1 MRCGAVAPSNYSMIG
16 DTKTLDVS
24 PARAALPVP
33 LPRRAHLTQLLS
45 KQDDFRS
52 LLAALNWDQV

>member
-1 MRCGAVAPSNYSMIG
+1 MIG